1 MSETDFRDP
10 SAPKSP
16 AIPQFFTEAVK
27 LEWKSQ
33 QEGRPIFED
42 REFVRILIPGDRR
55 SMAVEPV
62 RDEHRQRWPREY
74 EAFKAGLEPPLEG
87 TPLGEWPVSMMTPA
101 RVQELL
107 HFNIRTVEQLAAVND
122 AQLQNLGMGSREL
135 RERARIWFEVARTG
149 AAPLERL
156 IARTEDQAREI
167 ERLTREL
174 KAAGAELAAFKNKE
188 MSHAGAAA

>member
-27 LEWKSQ
+27 LEWKSR

-42 REFVRILIPGDRR
+42 REFVRIIIPGDRR

-62 RDEHRQRWPREY
+62 NEGHQQRWPREY
-74 EAFKAGLEPPLEG
+74 EAFRAGKEAPLEG
-87 TPLGEWPVSMMTPA
+87 TPLSEWPVSMMSPA
-101 RVQELL
+101 RVQELAY
-107 HFNIRTVEQLAAVND
+107 FNLRTVEQLAAVND

-135 RERARIWFEVARTG
+135 RERARTWLEVAAKG
-149 AAPLERL
+149 AGPIERL
-156 IARTEDQAREI
+156 IARNEELTRETD
-167 ERLTREL
+167 RLLREL
-174 KAAGAELAAFKNKE
+174 KAANAELSALKSKE
-188 MSHAGAAA
+188 AVHADAAA

>member
-27 LEWKSQ
+27 LEWKSR

-42 REFVRILIPGDRR
+42 REFVRIIIPGDRR

-62 RDEHRQRWPREY
+62 GDGHKQRWPAEYQAFTAGRE
-74 EAFKAGLEPPLEG
+74 APLQG
-87 TPLGEWPVSMMTPA
+87 TPLSEWPVSLMGPA
-101 RVQELL
+101 RVQELAY
-107 HFNIRTVEQLAAVND
+107 FNLRTVEQMAAVND
-122 AQLQNLGMGSREL
+122 AQLQNLGMGAREL
-135 RERARIWFEVARTG
+135 RERARTWLEVAEKG
-149 AAPLERL
+149 AAPIERL
-156 IARTEDQAREI
+156 ISRNEELARET

-174 KAAGAELAAFKNKE
+174 KAANAELSAIRKKESRDAGVAA
-188 MSHAGAAA
+188 

>member
-27 LEWKSQ
+27 LEWKSR

-42 REFVRILIPGDRR
+42 REFVRIIIPGDRR

-62 RDEHRQRWPREY
+62 NEEHKARWPREY
-74 EAFKAGLEPPLEG
+74 EAFRVGREAPLEG
-87 TPLGEWPVSMMTPA
+87 TPLSEWPVSLMSPA
-101 RVQELL
+101 RVQELAY
-107 HFNIRTVEQLAAVND
+107 FNLRTVEQLSAVND

-135 RERARIWFEVARTG
+135 RERARTWLEIAAKG
-149 AAPLERL
+149 AAPIERL
-156 IARTEDQAREI
+156 IGRNEELARET

-174 KAAGAELAAFKNKE
+174 KAANAELSALKTRETNNAD
-188 MSHAGAAA
+188 AAA